1 MNFDENG
8 QRVRRILSL
17 KPVVQGLTPQNYE
30 LLKESGIDGVSIQVL
45 GDMTAKEDVGKM
57 FEILLKMTRLQ
68 QWTIETA
75 CKLLQTC

>member
-57 FEILLKMTRLQ
+57 FEILLKMTRLHQ
-68 QWTIETA
+68 
-75 CKLLQTC
+75 

>member
-8 QRVRRILSL
+8 QRISRDVSL

-45 GDMTAKEDVGKM
+45 GDMTAPEDTGKV
-57 FEILLKMTRLQ
+57 F
-68 QWTIETA
+68 
-75 CKLLQTC
+75 

>member
-8 QRVRRILSL
+8 QRIRRDVTL

-45 GDMTAKEDVGKM
+45 GDMTATEDTGKV

-68 QWTIETA
+68 Q
-75 CKLLQTC
+75 

>member
-1 MNFDENG
+1 MNFNENG

-57 FEILLKMTRLQ
+57 FEILLKMTRLHQ
-68 QWTIETA
+68 
-75 CKLLQTC
+75 

>member
-8 QRVRRILSL
+8 QRISRDVSL

-57 FEILLKMTRLQ
+57 FEILLKMTRLH

>member
-1 MNFDENG
+1 LNFDENG
-8 QRVRRILSL
+8 QRIRRDVTL

-45 GDMTAKEDVGKM
+45 GDMTATEDTGKV

-68 QWTIETA
+68 Q
-75 CKLLQTC
+75 

>member
-8 QRVRRILSL
+8 QRIRRDVTL

-45 GDMTAKEDVGKM
+45 GDMTATEDTGKV

-68 QWTIETA
+68 QWTTEIA
-75 CKLLQTC
+75 YKLLQIC

>member
-1 MNFDENG
+1 LNFDENG
-8 QRVRRILSL
+8 QRIRRDVTL

-45 GDMTAKEDVGKM
+45 GDMTATEDTGKV

-68 QWTIETA
+68 QWTTEIA
-75 CKLLQTC
+75 YKLLQIC

>member
-8 QRVRRILSL
+8 QRISRDVSL

-45 GDMTAKEDVGKM
+45 GDMTAPEDTGKV

-68 QWTIETA
+68 QWTTEIA

>member
-8 QRVRRILSL
+8 QRISRDVSL

-45 GDMTAKEDVGKM
+45 GDMTAAEDTGKV
-57 FEILLKMTRLQ
+57 FEIILKMTRLQ
-68 QWTIETA
+68 QWTTEIA